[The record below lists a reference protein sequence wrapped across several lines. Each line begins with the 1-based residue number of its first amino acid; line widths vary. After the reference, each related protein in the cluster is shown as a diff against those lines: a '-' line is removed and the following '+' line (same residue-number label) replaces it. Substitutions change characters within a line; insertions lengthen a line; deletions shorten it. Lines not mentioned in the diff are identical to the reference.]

1 MEAMRRAGDASRACM
16 TGGASGGARVAVT
29 FARSGS
35 VADVGVEGAFK
46 GTPIGSCIA
55 GKFRTLSIPPFR
67 GSSVTV
73 RRTLAF

>member
-1 MEAMRRAGDASRACM
+1 MEAMRRAGDGSRACV

-35 VADVGVEGAFK
+35 VADVAVEGSFA
-46 GTPIGSCIA
+46 GTPVGNCIA
-55 GKFRTLSIPPFR
+55 GKFRSLAIPPFR